1 MHSSIKSLL
10 RPVVRPIKAA
20 LRPIL
25 YSRRPPLCDNVVQ
38 RCLDWNYPVKLIHE
52 PFLVEFPVPRGSEAD
67 PKAAPLFDA
76 HSKIGLPA
84 QFLVCLPR
92 GRVPGSAGFLTMP
105 KGEFLIETVHRPHQ
119 LLDSPTYRSRLPL
132 KKRYLEG
139 DWYSLI
145 SYFGENYGHWFWEDL
160 PRLFNALPHLPKSTR
175 FLVSPYIRPFQKDS
189 LFALGIHPDR
199 LATQPS
205 NVNTECERLWFATA
219 LGNLDWVVTAP
230 DVIRRMAKALVEA
243 FERRTTPGPER
254 VYISRRASSLKN
266 QNRITNEDD
275 FLQELVRLGFEIVTP
290 ECLTLKEQVRIF
302 HNAKVILGAF
312 GAGLTNMLFCPP
324 SSMVLELQDPFFAP
338 REWYWK
344 LASTLGHEWRCYVGQ
359 PVGERP
365 LNWANWPSAPF
376 SVDKEGL
383 VTFVQAALGDNE
395 QKSSLQ
401 WWNHNH
407 PSVSI
412 RSYEGLPMVH

>member
-52 PFLVEFPVPRGSEAD
+52 PFLVEFPVPSGSEAD
-67 PKAAPLFDA
+67 PKAAPLFGD

-92 GRVPGSAGFLTMP
+92 GRVPGSDGFLTMP

-205 NVNTECERLWFATA
+205 NVNTECERLWFARA

-230 DVIRRMAKALVEA
+230 DVIRRMAKASVEA

-254 VYISRRASSLKN
+254 VYISRRALSLKN

-275 FLQELVRLGFEIVTP
+275 FLQELVRLGFEIVTS

>member
-1 MHSSIKSLL
+1 MHSSIKTFL
-10 RPVVRPIKAA
+10 RPVVRPIRAA
-20 LRPIL
+20 LRPVL
-25 YSRRPPLCDNVVQ
+25 YSRHPPICDNVVQ
-38 RCLDWNYPVKLIHE
+38 RCLDSGYPVKRIHD
-52 PFLVEFPVPRGSEAD
+52 PFLVEFPIPRGSETD
-67 PKAAPLFDA
+67 PKAAPVFDA

-84 QFLVCLPR
+84 QFLVCLPN
-92 GRVPGSAGFLTMP
+92 GGVPGSAGFVTMP
-105 KGEFLIETVHRPHQ
+105 GGEFLIESVHRPHQ
-119 LLDSPTYRSRLPL
+119 LLDSPVYRSRLPL
-132 KKRYLEG
+132 KKRHLEG

-175 FLVSPYIRPFQKDS
+175 FLVPASVKPFQKDS
-189 LFALGIHPDR
+189 LFALGIDPGR
-199 LATQPS
+199 LLTQPS
-205 NVNTECERLWFATA
+205 SVNTECERLWFATA

-230 DVIRRMAKALVEA
+230 DVIRKMAKVLVEA
-243 FERRTTPGPER
+243 FERPMSRGPEQIY
-254 VYISRRASSLKN
+254 VSRRELLLKE
-266 QNRITNEDD
+266 QKRLTNEDD
-275 FLQELVRLGFEIVTP
+275 FLQAIQRLGFEIVRP
-290 ECLTLKEQVRIF
+290 ECLTLKEQICTF
-302 HNAKVILGAF
+302 QNAKVILGAF

-365 LNWANWPSAPF
+365 LNWANWPSTPF
-376 SVDKEGL
+376 SVDKAEL
-383 VTFVQAALGDNE
+383 VTFVKDALGDNG

-412 RSYEGLPMVH
+412 RSY